1 MGAGEGGGRGA
12 RGEEMNKIDTT
23 LDMYRDMPET
33 IDTDQQNNS
42 SQGSESEE
50 EMCETFFDLPEGD
63 LIPDSPEYNVF
74 KDYARVDARL
84 IDMGWDT
91 KPAKSVEYGKTDQPM
106 LNHVRN
112 GVFFLIQLNSILR
125 EIGDSYSE
133 DRLREVVALF
143 VSHDIHKLYDG
154 SDRSKE
160 FDIPLHDV
168 EQIVDAAQIS
178 DIAPNLTA
186 EDHWCSARATHITDN
201 SMTAHLTLNFSRNVR
216 RVRVADAFA
225 SSASLGEACGARTI
239 RVFDDDPILRDYEL
253 RYHSLDDVK
262 GILTNFINKTIAD
275 YLKDRGYKLLLIYD
289 DGCVYIAPKGAGR
302 VELNKDVMEELS
314 GRVIENIRK
323 SHPIFRDPDLIKD
336 NIKFI
341 GNLGH
346 YKILDKDFIYS
357 GAEKVVAA
365 IIRKGV
371 ADSFGEGKITAS
383 MKKSIEKVSGVVE
396 QELDETR
403 QMVAISRIIST
414 IAHTIVPKLT
424 GDNPLEETC
433 NIFAVSDTLK
443 RTLLGIA
450 ATDPKL
456 LTSGGKW
463 EYSYAIANEYLCRE
477 VDGIL
482 FKNLDG
488 KQAVEYMTEDI
499 LSKLETHDAWSIID
513 NSAID
518 PVKLELMEYLCDI
531 ISIDGD
537 MFMLPESK
545 MSDTFKE
552 YSGSG
557 KICTLCNRGTVRTK
571 KSMEDGSIYYASFS
585 NRVRIG
591 KSKPEQLP
599 MCAPCS
605 MEMFL
610 RKTGSRSSEFGKLY
624 IHLIPD
630 YFHTLLSWELYKY
643 IINKFSGDAGV
654 QMSRLA
660 EDVFR
665 GRSSME
671 AYRKW
676 IEHLTD
682 PEKGRKMFESQMQ
695 QFGGGDGECGEQYGV
710 IPVSFYKQ
718 MDNQTEFQFFGAFI
732 ALVVSAYTGMR
743 CIVSESPV
751 PTLRG
756 RDFNEMVYFDSGNAQ
771 VKDLFGDA
779 VKLSELDSRL
789 TIASALIRLGYAN
802 AMKDSLFPKYLRAM
816 RNKQLPG
823 SYLLKSAI
831 RNSENEAIAYYY
843 MNEAK
848 YLDMNTGVSPNE

>member
-1 MGAGEGGGRGA
+1 MGEGGG
-12 RGEEMNKIDTT
+12 EEMKKMNTT
-23 LDMYRDMPET
+23 LDGYIDTPET
-33 IDTDQQNNS
+33 IDKKWQNNNG
-42 SQGSESEE
+42 QGSESEE
-50 EMCETFFDLPEGD
+50 KMYETFFDIPEGD
-63 LIPDSPEYNVF
+63 LIPDSPEYRVF
-74 KDYARVDARL
+74 KDYAMVDARL

-91 KPAKSVEYGKTDQPM
+91 KPAKSVEYGKTDQPL

-112 GVFFLIQLNSILR
+112 GVFFLLQLNSAFR
-125 EIGDSYSE
+125 EIGDQYDE

-143 VSHDIHKLYDG
+143 VSHDIHKLYNR
-154 SDRSKE
+154 SDRSEE
-160 FDIPLHDV
+160 FDISLRDV
-168 EQIVDAAQIS
+168 EQIVEDTHIL
-178 DIAPNLTA
+178 DIARNLTA

-201 SMTAHLTLNFSRNVR
+201 SMTAHLSLNFSRNVR
-216 RVRVADAFA
+216 RVRAADAFA
-225 SSASLGEACGARTI
+225 SSASLSEACGARTI
-239 RVFDDDPILRDYEL
+239 KVLSNDPVLRDYEL

-275 YLKDRGYKLLLIYD
+275 YLENRSYKLLLIYD
-289 DGCVYIAPKGAGR
+289 DGCVYIAPKGTGR
-302 VELNKDVMEELS
+302 VKLNKDVMEELS

-323 SHPIFRDPDLIKD
+323 SHPIFSDPDRIKD

-341 GNLGH
+341 KTLGY
-346 YKILDKDFIYS
+346 YKPLDKDFIYS

-371 ADSFGEGKITAS
+371 ADSFGEGKITPE
-383 MKKSIEKVSGVVE
+383 MEKSIKKVE
-396 QELDETR
+396 ELIGGEMDKTR
-403 QMVAISRIIST
+403 QMVGISRIIST
-414 IAHTIVPKLT
+414 ISRTIITKLT
-424 GDNPLEETC
+424 EDDSLEETC

-443 RTLLGIA
+443 RTLLGIGP
-450 ATDPKL
+450 TDHKL
-456 LTSGGKW
+456 LVSGGKW

-488 KQAVEYMTEDI
+488 KQAVEYMTDDI
-499 LSKLETHDAWSIID
+499 LSKLKTHDAWSSID
-513 NSAID
+513 DSAID

-531 ISIDGD
+531 VSIDGD

-557 KICTLCNRGTVRTK
+557 KICTLCNRGTTRTK
-571 KSMEDGSIYYASFS
+571 KSMKDDSIYPASFS
-585 NRVRIG
+585 DRVPIG
-591 KSKPEQLP
+591 KPKPEQLL
-599 MCAPCS
+599 MCALCS

-610 RKTGSRSSEFGKLY
+610 RRTGSRSNESGKLY

-630 YFHTLLSWELYKY
+630 YFHTPLSWKLYKY
-643 IINKFSGDAGV
+643 IINKFNGDVVV
-654 QMSRLA
+654 QMNRLA
-660 EDVFR
+660 ESVFR
-665 GRSSME
+665 GRSSMK
-671 AYRKW
+671 AYREW
-676 IEHLTD
+676 IEHLTAS
-682 PEKGRKMFESQMQ
+682 EKGRKMFESQMQ
-695 QFGGGDGECGEQYGV
+695 QFGGEGSEQYGV
-710 IPVSFYKQ
+710 IPASFYKQ
-718 MDNQTEFQFFGAFI
+718 EDNQTEFQFFGAFI

-756 RDFNEMVYFDSGNAQ
+756 RDFKEMVYFDSGNAQ

-779 VKLSELDSRL
+779 VKLSELDGRL

-831 RNSENEAIAYYY
+831 RNSKNEAIAYYY
-843 MNEAK
+843 MDEAK
-848 YLDMNTGVSPNE
+848 YLDMNTGVSSNE

>member
-1 MGAGEGGGRGA
+1 
-12 RGEEMNKIDTT
+12 MNKIDTT
-23 LDMYRDMPET
+23 LGMYQDRSGT
-33 IDTDQQNNS
+33 IDTDQQNNDG
-42 SQGSESEE
+42 QGSESEE
-50 EMCETFFDLPEGD
+50 EMCDTFFDLPEGD

-91 KPAKSVEYGKTDQPM
+91 KPAKSVKYGKTDQSM

-112 GVFFLIQLNSILR
+112 GVFFLLQLNSVFR
-125 EIGDSYSE
+125 EIGDPYSE
-133 DRLREVVALF
+133 DRLRDTVALF
-143 VSHDIHKLYDG
+143 VSHDIHKLYDV

-160 FDIPLHDV
+160 FDIPLRDV
-168 EQIVDAAQIS
+168 EQIVETAHIL

-201 SMTAHLTLNFSRNVR
+201 SMTAHLTLNFGKNVR

-225 SSASLGEACGARTI
+225 SSESLSAACGVRTI

-253 RYHSLDDVK
+253 RHHNLDDVK

-275 YLKDRGYKLLLIYD
+275 YLKDKGYKLLLIYD
-289 DGCVYIAPKGAGR
+289 DGCVYIAPEGTGR
-302 VELNKDVMEELS
+302 VEPSNDVMEELS

-323 SHPIFRDPDLIKD
+323 SHPIFSDPDLIKD
-336 NIKFI
+336 NIQFI

-357 GAEKVVAA
+357 GAERVVAA
-365 IIRKGV
+365 TIRKGV
-371 ADSFGEGKITAS
+371 ADSFVEEKITPS
-383 MKKSIEKVSGVVE
+383 MKKSIEKVNMVVE

-414 IAHTIVPKLT
+414 IAHTIVSKLT
-424 GDNPLEETC
+424 DDNPLEETC
-433 NIFAVSDTLK
+433 DNFAVSDTLK
-443 RTLLGIA
+443 NTLLGIA
-450 ATDPKL
+450 TTDPKL

-463 EYSYAIANEYLCRE
+463 EYSYAIANEYMYRE
-477 VDGIL
+477 VNGIL

-488 KQAVEYMTEDI
+488 KQAVEYMTNDI
-499 LSKLETHDAWSIID
+499 LSKLKTHDAWSSID
-513 NSAID
+513 DSEID
-518 PVKLELMEYLCDI
+518 PVKLELIEYLCDTV
-531 ISIDGD
+531 SIDGS
-537 MFMLPESK
+537 MSMLPESR

-571 KSMEDGSIYYASFS
+571 RSMEDSSMYYASFS

-610 RKTGSRSSEFGKLY
+610 RKTGSRSSESGKLY

-630 YFHTLLSWELYKY
+630 YFHTPLSWELYKY
-643 IINKFSGDAGV
+643 IINKFSGDVGV
-654 QMSRLA
+654 QMSHLA
-660 EDVFR
+660 KSVFR
-665 GRSSME
+665 GRGSME
-671 AYRKW
+671 AYREW
-676 IEHLTD
+676 IEHITA

-695 QFGGGDGECGEQYGV
+695 QFGGSDGDGECGEQYGV

-718 MDNQTEFQFFGAFI
+718 EDNQTEFQFFGAFI

-743 CIVSESPV
+743 CIVSELPV

-756 RDFNEMVYFDSGNAQ
+756 RDFNEIVYFDSGNAQ

-816 RNKQLPG
+816 RNKHLPG

-831 RNSENEAIAYYY
+831 RNSENEAIARYY
-843 MNEAK
+843 MDEAK

>member
-1 MGAGEGGGRGA
+1 MHL
-12 RGEEMNKIDTT
+12 DT
-23 LDMYRDMPET
+23 PET
-33 IDTDQQNNS
+33 TDEGHQNNDN
-42 SQGSESEE
+42 QESESEK
-50 EMCETFFDLPEGD
+50 EMYETFFDIPEDD

-74 KDYARVDARL
+74 KDYAQVDARL

-91 KPAKSVEYGKTDQPM
+91 KPAKSVEYGKTDQSM

-112 GVFFLIQLNSILR
+112 GVFFLLQLNSVFR
-125 EIGDSYSE
+125 EIGDPYDE

-143 VSHDIHKLYDG
+143 VSHDIHKLYNR
-154 SDRSKE
+154 SDRSEE
-160 FDIPLHDV
+160 FDVPLRDV
-168 EQIVDAAQIS
+168 EQIVEGAHIQV
-178 DIAPNLTA
+178 IAPNLTA

-216 RVRVADAFA
+216 RVRIADAFA
-225 SSASLGEACGARTI
+225 SSASLSEACGSRTT

-262 GILTNFINKTIAD
+262 GILTNFINKTLAD

-289 DGCVYIAPKGAGR
+289 DGCVYIAPKGTGR

-314 GRVIENIRK
+314 GCVIENIRK
-323 SHPIFRDPDLIKD
+323 SHPIFSDPDLIKD
-336 NIKFI
+336 NIQFI

-357 GAEKVVAA
+357 GAERVVAA
-365 IIRKGV
+365 AIRKGV
-371 ADSFGEGKITAS
+371 ADSFGEGKITSS
-383 MKKSIEKVSGVVE
+383 MEKSIEKVSEVVE
-396 QELDETR
+396 QDLDETR
-403 QMVAISRIIST
+403 QLVAISRIIST
-414 IAHTIVPKLT
+414 IAHTIVSKLT
-424 GDNPLEETC
+424 GDKTLEETC
-433 NIFAVSDTLK
+433 NIFAVSDSLKKTLF
-443 RTLLGIA
+443 GIA

-488 KQAVEYMTEDI
+488 KQAVEYMTDDL
-499 LSKLETHDAWSIID
+499 LSKLKTYDTWPSID
-513 NSAID
+513 DSAID
-518 PVKLELMEYLCDI
+518 PVKLELIEYLSDI
-531 ISIDGD
+531 VSIDGD
-537 MFMLPESK
+537 MFMLPKSK

-585 NRVRIG
+585 NRVHIG

-610 RKTGSRSSEFGKLY
+610 RKTGTGSISSESGKLY

-630 YFHTLLSWELYKY
+630 YFHTPFSWELYTEY
-643 IINKFSGDAGV
+643 IIDKFSGDVKV
-654 QMSRLA
+654 QMNRLA

-665 GRSSME
+665 GRGSME
-671 AYRKW
+671 AYQKW
-676 IEHLTD
+676 IKHLTD

-695 QFGGGDGECGEQYGV
+695 QFGGRGSGQYGV
-710 IPVSFYKQ
+710 IPMLFHKQ
-718 MDNQTEFQFFGAFI
+718 EDNQTEFQFFGAFI
-732 ALVVSAYTGMR
+732 ALVISAYTGMR

-756 RDFNEMVYFDSGNAQ
+756 RDFKEMIYFDSGNAQ
-771 VKDLFGDA
+771 VKNLFGDA
-779 VKLSELDSRL
+779 VKLSELDRRL
-789 TIASALIRLGYAN
+789 KIASALIRLGYAN

-816 RNKQLPG
+816 RNKHLPG

-843 MNEAK
+843 MDEAK
-848 YLDMNTGVSPNE
+848 YLDMNTGVSSNE

>member
-1 MGAGEGGGRGA
+1 MSNENTAENQDIL
-12 RGEEMNKIDTT
+12 ENVED
-23 LDMYRDMPET
+23 
-33 IDTDQQNNS
+33 DQQNVSN
-42 SQGSESEE
+42 QRLESEE
-50 EMCETFFDLPEGD
+50 EIYETFFDIPEGD

-74 KDYARVDARL
+74 KAYAQIDARL
-84 IDMGWDT
+84 IDLGWDT
-91 KPAKSVEYGKTDQPM
+91 KPAKSVEYGKTDQSM
-106 LNHVRN
+106 LNHIRN
-112 GVFFLIQLNSILR
+112 GVFFLLQLNSILR
-125 EIGDSYSE
+125 ETDDYYDE
-133 DRLREVVALF
+133 NRLQEVVALF
-143 VSHDIHKLYDG
+143 VSHDIHKLYDK
-154 SDRSKE
+154 SDRSDE
-160 FDIPLHDV
+160 FDISLHEV
-168 EQIVDAAQIS
+168 EQIVEGAYIR

-225 SSASLGEACGARTI
+225 SSASLSEACGARTI
-239 RVFDDDPILRDYEL
+239 RVFDDDPVLRDYEL

-289 DGCVYIAPKGAGR
+289 DGCVYIAPKGTGR

-323 SHPIFRDPDLIKD
+323 SHPIFSDPDLIKD
-336 NIKFI
+336 NIQFI

-346 YKILDKDFIYS
+346 YKILDKDFVYS
-357 GAEKVVAA
+357 GAERIVAA
-365 IIRKGV
+365 TIRKGV
-371 ADSFGEGKITAS
+371 ADSFGEGKITPS
-383 MKKSIEKVSGVVE
+383 MKKSIEKVSGVVK

-414 IAHTIVPKLT
+414 IAHTIVPKAT
-424 GDNPLEETC
+424 GDNPLEVTC

-450 ATDPKL
+450 ATYPKL

-488 KQAVEYMTEDI
+488 KQAVEYMTDDI
-499 LSKLETHDAWSIID
+499 LSKLKKNDTWSSID
-513 NSAID
+513 DSAID
-518 PVKLELMEYLCDI
+518 PVKLELTEYLCDI
-531 ISIDGD
+531 VSIDGD
-537 MFMLPESK
+537 MFMLPKSK

-571 KSMEDGSIYYASFS
+571 KSMEDGSMYYASFS

-610 RKTGSRSSEFGKLY
+610 RKTGTGPTSSESGKLY

-630 YFHTLLSWELYKY
+630 YFHTPLSWELYKY
-643 IINKFSGDAGV
+643 IINKFSGDVVV

-660 EDVFR
+660 ESVFR
-665 GRSSME
+665 GRSNMK
-671 AYRKW
+671 AYREW
-676 IEHLTD
+676 IKHLTA

-695 QFGGGDGECGEQYGV
+695 QFGDGECGEQYGV
-710 IPVSFYKQ
+710 IPVSFHKQ
-718 MDNQTEFQFFGAFI
+718 EDNQTEFQFFGAFI

-756 RDFNEMVYFDSGNAQ
+756 RDFNEMIYFDSGNAQ

-779 VKLSELDSRL
+779 VKLSRLDGQL
-789 TIASALIRLGYAN
+789 NIASALIRLGYAN

-816 RNKQLPG
+816 RNKYLPG

-843 MNEAK
+843 MDEAK
-848 YLDMNTGVSPNE
+848 YLDINTGVSLNE

>member
-1 MGAGEGGGRGA
+1 
-12 RGEEMNKIDTT
+12 MNKIDTT

-42 SQGSESEE
+42 GQGSESEE

-91 KPAKSVEYGKTDQPM
+91 KPAKSVEYGKTDQSM

-112 GVFFLIQLNSILR
+112 GVFFLIQLNSIFR
-125 EIGDSYSE
+125 EIGDPYSE

-225 SSASLGEACGARTI
+225 SSESLSNACGAHTI

-262 GILTNFINKTIAD
+262 GILTNFINKTIGD
-275 YLKDRGYKLLLIYD
+275 YLKDRDYKLLLVYD
-289 DGCVYIAPKGAGR
+289 DGCVYIAPKGTGR
-302 VELNKDVMEELS
+302 VELNEDVMEELS
-314 GRVIENIRK
+314 GRVIENIRN
-323 SHPIFRDPDLIKD
+323 SHRTFDDPDLIKD

-341 GNLGH
+341 KTLGY
-346 YKILDKDFIYS
+346 YKPLDKDFIYS
-357 GAEKVVAA
+357 GAGRIVAA
-365 IIRKGV
+365 VIRKGI
-371 ADSFGEGKITAS
+371 ADSFGEGKITSS
-383 MKKSIEKVSGVVE
+383 MEKSIEKVEELLGSEIEKNRKLVGV
-396 QELDETR
+396 
-403 QMVAISRIIST
+403 SRIIST
-414 IAHTIVPKLT
+414 VTHTIVSKLT
-424 GDNPLEETC
+424 SDNPLEEAC

-443 RTLLGIA
+443 KTLLDIA
-450 ATDPKL
+450 ATTPKL

-488 KQAVEYMTEDI
+488 KQAVEYVTEDI
-499 LSKLETHDAWSIID
+499 LSKLKTYNDAWKNMDDSVV
-513 NSAID
+513 N

-531 ISIDGD
+531 VSIDGD
-537 MFMLPESK
+537 MFMLPKSK

-610 RKTGSRSSEFGKLY
+610 RKTGSRSSESGKLY

-630 YFHTLLSWELYKY
+630 YFHTPLSWELYRY
-643 IINKFSGDAGV
+643 IVNKFSGDVGV

-660 EDVFR
+660 ESVFR
-665 GRSSME
+665 GRSSMKVYQE
-671 AYRKW
+671 W
-676 IEHLTD
+676 LEFLTVS
-682 PEKGRKMFESQMQ
+682 EKGRKMFESQIQ
-695 QFGGGDGECGEQYGV
+695 QFGGGDGERGEQYGV
-710 IPVSFYKQ
+710 IPVSFHKQ
-718 MDNQTEFQFFGAFI
+718 EDNQTEFQFFGAFI

-743 CIVSESPV
+743 CIVSESPI

-756 RDFNEMVYFDSGNAQ
+756 RDFNEMIYFDSGNAQ

-779 VKLSELDSRL
+779 VKLSELDGRL

-843 MNEAK
+843 MDEAK

>member
-1 MGAGEGGGRGA
+1 VGECGGRGA

-23 LDMYRDMPET
+23 LDMYQDMPET
-33 IDTDQQNNS
+33 IDTDQQNNGG
-42 SQGSESEE
+42 QESESEE
-50 EMCETFFDLPEGD
+50 EMCETFFDPPEGN

-91 KPAKSVEYGKTDQPM
+91 KPAKSVEYGKTDQSM

-112 GVFFLIQLNSILR
+112 GVFFLIQLNSVFR
-125 EIGDSYSE
+125 EIGDPYDE

-225 SSASLGEACGARTI
+225 SSESLSNACGARTI
-239 RVFDDDPILRDYEL
+239 RVFDDDSILRDYEL

-275 YLKDRGYKLLLIYD
+275 YLKDKGYKLLLIYD
-289 DGCVYIAPKGAGR
+289 DGCVYIAPKGTGR

-323 SHPIFRDPDLIKD
+323 SHPMFNDPDLIKD
-336 NIKFI
+336 NIQFI

-357 GAEKVVAA
+357 GAERVVAA
-365 IIRKGV
+365 TIRKGV
-371 ADSFGEGKITAS
+371 ADSFGEGKITSS

-403 QMVAISRIIST
+403 KMVAISRIIST

-443 RTLLGIA
+443 KTLLDIA
-450 ATDPKL
+450 ATTPKL

-499 LSKLETHDAWSIID
+499 LSKLKTYNDAWKNMDDSVV
-513 NSAID
+513 N

-531 ISIDGD
+531 VSIDGD
-537 MFMLPESK
+537 MFMLSKSK

-571 KSMEDGSIYYASFS
+571 KSMGDGSIYYASFS

-605 MEMFL
+605 LEMFL
-610 RKTGSRSSEFGKLY
+610 RKTGSRSSESGKLY

-630 YFHTLLSWELYKY
+630 YFHTPLSWELYKY
-643 IINKFSGDAGV
+643 IINKFSGDVGV
-654 QMSRLA
+654 QMNRLA

-665 GRSSME
+665 GRGSME
-671 AYRKW
+671 AYREW
-676 IEHLTD
+676 IEHLTA

-695 QFGGGDGECGEQYGV
+695 QFGDGDGECGEQYGV

-718 MDNQTEFQFFGAFI
+718 EDNQTEFQFFGAFI

-756 RDFNEMVYFDSGNAQ
+756 RDFKEMIYFDAGNAQ
-771 VKDLFGDA
+771 VKDLFGDT
-779 VKLSELDSRL
+779 VKLSEIDSRL

-816 RNKQLPG
+816 RNKPLPG
-823 SYLLKSAI
+823 SYLLK
-831 RNSENEAIAYYY
+831 R
-843 MNEAK
+843 AK

>member
-1 MGAGEGGGRGA
+1 MSKV
-12 RGEEMNKIDTT
+12 NTT
-23 LDMYRDMPET
+23 ENQDIQENVED
-33 IDTDQQNNS
+33 DQQNIS

-50 EMCETFFDLPEGD
+50 EMYKTFFDIPEGD

-74 KDYARVDARL
+74 KAYARIDARL
-84 IDMGWDT
+84 IDLGWDT
-91 KPAKSVEYGKTDQPM
+91 KPAKSVEYGKTDQSM

-112 GVFFLIQLNSILR
+112 GVFFLLQLNSVLRETDDYYDENRLR
-125 EIGDSYSE
+125 EI
-133 DRLREVVALF
+133 VALF
-143 VSHDIHKLYDG
+143 VSHDIHKLYDK
-154 SDRSKE
+154 SDRSHE

-168 EQIVDAAQIS
+168 EQIVEGAYIWN
-178 DIAPNLTA
+178 IAPNLTA

-225 SSASLGEACGARTI
+225 SSASLSEACGARTI
-239 RVFDDDPILRDYEL
+239 RVFDDDPVLREYEL

-289 DGCVYIAPKGAGR
+289 DGCVYIAPKGTGR

-323 SHPIFRDPDLIKD
+323 SHPIFSDPDLIKD
-336 NIKFI
+336 NIQFLKT
-341 GNLGH
+341 LGY
-346 YKILDKDFIYS
+346 YKPLDKDFIYS

-371 ADSFGEGKITAS
+371 ADSFGEGKITPS

-414 IAHTIVPKLT
+414 IAHTIIQKLT
-424 GDNPLEETC
+424 GDNPLEVIC

-463 EYSYAIANEYLCRE
+463 EYSYAISNEYLCRE

-488 KQAVEYMTEDI
+488 KQAVEYMTDDI
-499 LSKLETHDAWSIID
+499 LSKLKKYDTWSNID
-513 NSAID
+513 DSATD

-531 ISIDGD
+531 VSIDGD
-537 MFMLPESK
+537 MFMLPKSK

-557 KICTLCNRGTVRTK
+557 KICTMCNRGTVRTK
-571 KSMEDGSIYYASFS
+571 KSMEDGSMYYASFS

-610 RKTGSRSSEFGKLY
+610 RKTGTGPTSSESGKLY
-624 IHLIPD
+624 INLIPD
-630 YFHTLLSWELYKY
+630 YFHTPLSWELYKY
-643 IINKFSGDAGV
+643 IINKFSGDVVV

-660 EDVFR
+660 ESVFR
-665 GRSSME
+665 GRSSMK
-671 AYRKW
+671 AYQEW
-676 IEHLTD
+676 IEHLTA

-695 QFGGGDGECGEQYGV
+695 QFGDGEGGEQYGV
-710 IPVSFYKQ
+710 IPVSFHKQ
-718 MDNQTEFQFFGAFI
+718 EDNQTEFQLFGAFI

-756 RDFNEMVYFDSGNAQ
+756 RDFNEMIYFDSGNAQ

-779 VKLSELDSRL
+779 VKLSRLDGQL
-789 TIASALIRLGYAN
+789 KIASALIRLGYAN

-816 RNKQLPG
+816 RNKHLPG

-843 MNEAK
+843 MDEAK
-848 YLDMNTGVSPNE
+848 YLDINTGVSLNE

>member
-1 MGAGEGGGRGA
+1 MGEGEDGGG
-12 RGEEMNKIDTT
+12 EMNKTNITQ
-23 LDMYRDMPET
+23 DMHLGTPET
-33 IDTDQQNNS
+33 VDETQQNNS
-42 SQGSESEE
+42 GQGSESEE
-50 EMCETFFDLPEGD
+50 EMYETFFDIPEGD
-63 LIPDSPEYNVF
+63 LIPDSPEYRVF
-74 KDYARVDARL
+74 KDYARIDARL
-84 IDMGWDT
+84 IDLGWDT
-91 KPAKSVEYGKTDQPM
+91 KPAKSVEYGKTDQSM

-112 GVFFLIQLNSILR
+112 GIFFLLQLNSVFR
-125 EIGDSYSE
+125 EIGNPYDE
-133 DRLREVVALF
+133 KRLREVVALF
-143 VSHDIHKLYDG
+143 VSHDIHKLYD
-154 SDRSKE
+154 RSARSEE

-168 EQIVDAAQIS
+168 EQIVGEAHIL
-178 DIAPNLTA
+178 DIAPNLTT

-225 SSASLGEACGARTI
+225 SSASLSEACGARTI
-239 RVFDDDPILRDYEL
+239 RVFNDDPILRDYEL

-289 DGCVYIAPKGAGR
+289 DGCVYIAPKGTGR
-302 VELNKDVMEELS
+302 VELNKDMMEELS
-314 GRVIENIRK
+314 GRVIKNIRK
-323 SHPIFRDPDLIKD
+323 SHPIFSDPDRIKD
-336 NIKFI
+336 NIQFI

-357 GAEKVVAA
+357 GAGRVVAA

-371 ADSFGEGKITAS
+371 ADSFGGGKITSS
-383 MKKSIEKVSGVVE
+383 MEKSIEKVSGVVK
-396 QELDETR
+396 QELDKTR

-414 IAHTIVPKLT
+414 ISYTIVSKLT
-424 GDNPLEETC
+424 CDNPLEETC
-433 NIFAVSDTLK
+433 NIFAVSDALK
-443 RTLLGIA
+443 EALLNIVS
-450 ATDPKL
+450 TNPKL

-488 KQAVEYMTEDI
+488 KQAVEYMTDDI
-499 LSKLETHDAWSIID
+499 LSKLKTHDAWSSID
-513 NSAID
+513 DSAINT
-518 PVKLELMEYLCDI
+518 VKPELIEYLCDI
-531 ISIDGD
+531 VSIDGD
-537 MFMLPESK
+537 MFMLPKSK

-557 KICTLCNRGTVRTK
+557 KICTLCNRGTIHTK

-610 RKTGSRSSEFGKLY
+610 RKTGSRSSESGKLY

-630 YFHTLLSWELYKY
+630 YFHTPLSWELYKY
-643 IINKFSGDAGV
+643 IVNRFSDDVRV

-660 EDVFR
+660 KSVFR
-665 GRSSME
+665 GRGNMK
-671 AYRKW
+671 AYREW
-676 IEHLTD
+676 LGFLTAS
-682 PEKGRKMFESQMQ
+682 EKGRKMFESQMQ
-695 QFGGGDGECGEQYGV
+695 QFGWGNGECEQYGV
-710 IPVSFYKQ
+710 MPVSFHKQ

-751 PTLRG
+751 PTLRS
-756 RDFNEMVYFDSGNAQ
+756 RDFNEMIYFDSGNAQ
-771 VKDLFGDA
+771 VKRLFGDA
-779 VKLSELDSRL
+779 VKLSELDRQL
-789 TIASALIRLGYAN
+789 KIASALICLGYAN

-816 RNKQLPG
+816 RNKHLPG

-831 RNSENEAIAYYY
+831 RSGNEAIVYYY
-843 MNEAK
+843 MDEAK
-848 YLDMNTGVSPNE
+848 YLDMNIGVSPNE

>member
-1 MGAGEGGGRGA
+1 MSNE
-12 RGEEMNKIDTT
+12 NTT
-23 LDMYRDMPET
+23 ENQDILENVED
-33 IDTDQQNNS
+33 DQQNVSN
-42 SQGSESEE
+42 QGSESEE
-50 EMCETFFDLPEGD
+50 EMYETFFDIPEGD

-74 KDYARVDARL
+74 KAYARIDARL
-84 IDMGWDT
+84 IDLGWDT
-91 KPAKSVEYGKTDQPM
+91 KPAKSVEYGKTDQSM
-106 LNHVRN
+106 LNHIRN
-112 GVFFLIQLNSILR
+112 GVFFLLQLNSILR
-125 EIGDSYSE
+125 ETDNHYDE
-133 DRLREVVALF
+133 NRLREVVALF
-143 VSHDIHKLYDG
+143 VSHDIHKLYDK
-154 SDRSKE
+154 SDRSDE
-160 FDIPLHDV
+160 FDISLHEV
-168 EQIVDAAQIS
+168 EQIVEGAYIQ

-201 SMTAHLTLNFSRNVR
+201 SMTAHLTLNFNRNVR

-225 SSASLGEACGARTI
+225 SSASLSDASGTRTI
-239 RVFDDDPILRDYEL
+239 KVLNDDPVLRDYEL

-262 GILTNFINKTIAD
+262 GILTNFINKTVAD

-289 DGCVYIAPKGAGR
+289 DGCVYIVPKGAEC

-323 SHPIFRDPDLIKD
+323 SHPIFSDPDLIKD
-336 NIKFI
+336 NIQFI

-346 YKILDKDFIYS
+346 YKILDKNFVYS
-357 GAEKVVAA
+357 GAERVVAA
-365 IIRKGV
+365 TIRKGV
-371 ADSFGEGKITAS
+371 EDSFGEGKITPS

-424 GDNPLEETC
+424 GDNPLEVTC

-443 RTLLGIA
+443 STLLGIA
-450 ATDPKL
+450 ATYPKL

-463 EYSYAIANEYLCRE
+463 EYSYAIANEYLCWE

-488 KQAVEYMTEDI
+488 KQAVEYMTDDI
-499 LSKLETHDAWSIID
+499 LSRLKTYDTWSSID
-513 NSAID
+513 DSAID
-518 PVKLELMEYLCDI
+518 PIKLELMEYLCDI
-531 ISIDGD
+531 VSIDGD
-537 MFMLPESK
+537 MFMLPKSK

-571 KSMEDGSIYYASFS
+571 KSMEDGSMYYASFS

-610 RKTGSRSSEFGKLY
+610 RKTGTGPTSSESGKLY

-630 YFHTLLSWELYKY
+630 YFHTPLSWELYKY
-643 IINKFSGDAGV
+643 IINKFSGDVVV

-660 EDVFR
+660 ESVFR
-665 GRSSME
+665 GRSSMK
-671 AYRKW
+671 AYREW
-676 IEHLTD
+676 IEHLTA

-695 QFGGGDGECGEQYGV
+695 QFGDGEGGEQYGV
-710 IPVSFYKQ
+710 IPVSFHKQ
-718 MDNQTEFQFFGAFI
+718 EDNQTEFQFFGAFI

-756 RDFNEMVYFDSGNAQ
+756 RDFNEMIYFDSGNAQ

-779 VKLSELDSRL
+779 VKLSQLDGQL
-789 TIASALIRLGYAN
+789 KIASALIRLGYAN
-802 AMKDSLFPKYLRAM
+802 AMKDSLFPKYLRVM
-816 RNKQLPG
+816 RNKHLPG
-823 SYLLKSAI
+823 SYLLKSSI

-843 MNEAK
+843 MDEAK
-848 YLDMNTGVSPNE
+848 YLDINTGVSLNE